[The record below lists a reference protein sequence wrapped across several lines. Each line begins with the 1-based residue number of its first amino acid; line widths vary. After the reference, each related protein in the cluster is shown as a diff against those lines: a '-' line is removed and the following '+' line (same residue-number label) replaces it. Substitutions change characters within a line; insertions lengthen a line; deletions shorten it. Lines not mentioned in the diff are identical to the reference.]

1 MPEDADQDILEPPH
15 VCFSWFDMPENA
27 GDEMQKR
34 LTATLT
40 SDFPDAP
47 EELPGSTPSLGLG
60 QKVSSGVSLGE
71 DPTHVA
77 GGSSIREVQVDLEVH
92 PAGPFEDLAI

>member
-1 MPEDADQDILEPPH
+1 MPEDADQDILEPL

-60 QKVSSGVSLGE
+60 QKVSSGVSLVAQRGPHTRCRRVV
-71 DPTHVA
+71 DPRGA
-77 GGSSIREVQVDLEVH
+77 GRPRGAPCRTI
-92 PAGPFEDLAI
+92 